1 MTRST
6 HSNRY
11 ECSDFTSDLDR
22 LFTSILKPVE
32 GWASTSG
39 ALALRINVAETE
51 TDYEVSADL
60 PGVNPDDVKLELL
73 EGNLSIAGKREV
85 ESNKEGT
92 TFHRVERR
100 EGEFQRVISLPAAV
114 DADKIEAHF
123 KNGVLFVRL
132 PKTAEQLPKRIHVK
146 PSDN

>member
-1 MTRST
+1 MSRSAQY
-6 HSNRY
+6 NRY

-32 GWASTSG
+32 GWASSG
-39 ALALRINVAETE
+39 SLSPRVNVAETE

-73 EGNLSIAGKREV
+73 EGNLLIAGKREV
-85 ESNKEGT
+85 EDDKEAKT
-92 TFHRVERR
+92 LHRVERR

-132 PKTAEQLPKRIHVK
+132 PKTAEQLPTRIHVK